1 VAIAAINPV
10 VAGVVLVAE
19 LDGLLALD
27 KSPGRPGRTVNRRDH
42 PERAQDNKDGSED
55 GEPG

>member
-10 VAGVVLVAE
+10 VAGVVLVAK
-19 LDGLLALD
+19 LNGLLALD
-27 KSPGRPGRTVNRRDH
+27 KSSGRPGRTVDSRDH
-42 PERAQDNKDGSED
+42 PERAENYKDGSED